1 MLADADRWEVFSGG
15 DQTGRAVGPD
25 DKATR
30 SERVRRGVGA
40 TGARMW
46 SAMAVRDLRT
56 AFGGWRRRGF
66 GRTIG
71 TWALASFGV
80 AVALIV
86 ATGLVATWS
95 RPGEDYDLAG
105 VSRPAELSDVRY
117 VITRN
122 MLVLT
127 LHALACVAAYL
138 ARRSLPAE
146 AARYGGFWRALSTR
160 VGSAAMVFVALA
172 TVFSF
177 VTQARLVGQTAATI
191 AHHLG
196 ISPAQLLLVI
206 TPHAL
211 PELTAVFLPLAA
223 WAIGG
228 VRERRWNDLMAA
240 TLLSCAVAV
249 PVIVCSAFVEAY
261 VSPHLVDLV
270 VR

>member
-1 MLADADRWEVFSGG
+1 
-15 DQTGRAVGPD
+15 
-25 DKATR
+25 
-30 SERVRRGVGA
+30 
-40 TGARMW
+40 
-46 SAMAVRDLRT
+46 
-56 AFGGWRRRGF
+56 
-66 GRTIG
+66 
-71 TWALASFGV
+71 
-80 AVALIV
+80 
-86 ATGLVATWS
+86 
-95 RPGEDYDLAG
+95 
-105 VSRPAELSDVRY
+105 
-117 VITRN
+117 
-122 MLVLT
+122 VLT

-146 AARYGGFWRALSTR
+146 AARYGGFWRALSSK

-196 ISPAQLLLVI
+196 IGPAQLLLAI

-228 VRERRWNDLMAA
+228 VRDQRWNDLLAA
-240 TLLSCAVAV
+240 TLLSSAVAV
-249 PVIVCSAFVEAY
+249 PVIVGSAFVEAF